1 MHKYQPRVHIVKK
14 RECVSAAAAAAAAFN
29 TEYELRSLDA
39 KQFRTFI
46 FPETVFIGVT
56 AYQNQL
62 VSTILIL
69 LNISL
74 NIFNCEFGNDLLCR
88 ANCNKIF
95 F

>member
-14 RECVSAAAAAAAAFN
+14 RECVSAAAAAAFS

-62 VSTILIL
+62 VGTILIL
-69 LNISL
+69 GNISI
-74 NIFNCEFGNDLLCR
+74 NIFNC
-88 ANCNKIF
+88 
-95 F
+95 